1 MDINKVEMR
10 NSLKE
15 IGEKTIQKIKLRKS
29 INPLLNAKEVK
40 GKQAN
45 KLRGEGNY
53 SRHEN
58 WNRRNKEN
66 TNQGNL
72 GNEKSG

>member
-1 MDINKVEMR
+1 M
-10 NSLKE
+10 
-15 IGEKTIQKIKLRKS
+15 
-29 INPLLNAKEVK
+29 LNTKEVK

-58 WNRRNKEN
+58 WNKRNKEN